1 MSDELRTESGSPPVS
16 LRVPDA
22 PGMSRM
28 VAVMADGVGQRFGLS
43 AAQAERFAAAV
54 EDIVVAFT
62 AVQPTEI
69 AVAFTPEADS
79 IRTAI
84 EPCGVDPRLFA
95 KHSDSLKLQFAEISN
110 DTIDVALV
118 AAAPQGDEGTIRCQ
132 VGFYRS
138 SAPLAQK

>member
-1 MSDELRTESGSPPVS
+1 MSDESRTGSGNPPVS

-62 AVQPTEI
+62 VVQPTEI
-69 AVAFTPEADS
+69 SVAFTPEPNS
-79 IRTAI
+79 ISTAI
-84 EPCGVDPRLFA
+84 EPCGVDPSLFA
-95 KHSDSLKLQFAEISN
+95 KHSDSLRLQFAEMSS
-110 DTIDVALV
+110 DTIDVGLV
-118 AAAPQGDEGTIRCQ
+118 ATVPQGGEGTIRCQ
-132 VGFYRS
+132 VGYRRS
-138 SAPLAQK
+138 SAPLAPT